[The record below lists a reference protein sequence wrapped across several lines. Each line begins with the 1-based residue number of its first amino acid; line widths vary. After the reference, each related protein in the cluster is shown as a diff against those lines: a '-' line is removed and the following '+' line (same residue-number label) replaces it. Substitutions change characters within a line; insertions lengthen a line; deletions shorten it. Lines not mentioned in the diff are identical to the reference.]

1 MSVQRVSFYI
11 LLALVTIAF
20 AWLLI
25 PYYTA
30 VLWAVILAVIFYPV
44 QQYLVRLLRGRRN
57 LAAFLSVLMCICLV
71 IIPVLIIFSSLVQEG
86 NSLYQRLSS
95 REFDLNSYITSILS
109 VLPDSLEDWLKRFEL
124 GSFAEWRSRISATIL
139 QGSQLFAGRL
149 VSFGQ
154 NTLQFFIGFGIMLYL
169 LFFLF
174 RDGADLG
181 RRIRQAIPLSDDYT
195 RQFLEK
201 FTAVIRATVKGNIII
216 AIIQGA
222 IGGIAFWL
230 LGIEAALLWGVM
242 MTFFSMLPAVGAAL
256 VWVPAA
262 VWFFVSGDWGK
273 GVILV
278 LIGTLVIGLV
288 DNLLR
293 PPLVGKGTRMPDYV
307 VLISTVGGISLVG
320 INGFVIGPLIAAM
333 FIAAWSLLAEEQ
345 KDKPIAADSPKQS
358 AVKARR
364 SK

>member
-1 MSVQRVSFYI
+1 MSVERASFYI

-20 AWLLI
+20 AWLLL

-44 QQYLVRLLRGRRN
+44 QQGLERLLRGRKN
-57 LAAFLSVLMCICLV
+57 IAALLSVLMCICLV
-71 IIPVLIIFSSLVQEG
+71 IIPMLAIFSSLVQEG
-86 NSLYQRLSS
+86 NSLFQRLSS
-95 REFDLNSYITSILS
+95 REFDLNSYISRILGA
-109 VLPDSLEDWLKRFEL
+109 LPDSLEEWLTRFEL
-124 GSFAEWRSRISATIL
+124 GNFAEWRSRISSAIM

-174 RDGADLG
+174 RDGAELG
-181 RRIRQAIPLSDDYT
+181 RKIRRAIPLNDDYT

-216 AIIQGA
+216 AIIQGM
-222 IGGIAFWL
+222 IGGVTFWF
-230 LGIEAALLWGVM
+230 LGVEAALLWGVM
-242 MTFFSMLPAVGAAL
+242 MTFLSMLPAVGAAL
-256 VWVPAA
+256 VWIPAA
-262 VWFFVSGDWGK
+262 AWFFASGDWISG
-273 GVILV
+273 GILV
-278 LIGTLVIGLV
+278 FIGVFVIGLV

-307 VLISTVGGISLVG
+307 VLISTVGGISLIG

-345 KDKPIAADSPKQS
+345 KGNPAHLPKE
-358 AVKARR
+358 
-364 SK
+364 

>member
-1 MSVQRVSFYI
+1 MSVQRASFYI

-20 AWLLI
+20 AWLLL
-25 PYYTA
+25 PYYSA
-30 VLWAVILAVIFYPV
+30 VLWAVILAVVFSPV
-44 QQYLVRLLRGRRN
+44 QQRLERLLGGRKN
-57 LAAFLSVLMCICLV
+57 IAALLSVLMCICLV
-71 IIPVLIIFSSLVQEG
+71 IIPMLAIFGSLVQEG

-95 REFDLNSYITSILS
+95 REFDLNSYISRILS
-109 VLPDSLEDWLKRFEL
+109 ALPDSLEEWLTRFEL
-124 GSFAEWRSRISATIL
+124 GNFAEWRSRISSAIM
-139 QGSQLFAGRL
+139 QGSQLFAGKL

-181 RRIRQAIPLSDDYT
+181 RKIRQAIPLNDDYT

-216 AIIQGA
+216 AIIQGT
-222 IGGIAFWL
+222 IGGVTFWL
-230 LGIEAALLWGVM
+230 LGVEAALLWGVM
-242 MTFFSMLPAVGAAL
+242 MTFLSMLPAVGAAL

-262 VWFFVSGDWGK
+262 AWFFASGEWIG
-273 GVILV
+273 GGILV
-278 LIGTLVIGLV
+278 FVGVFVIGLV

-307 VLISTVGGISLVG
+307 VLISTVGGISLIG
-320 INGFVIGPLIAAM
+320 INGFVVGPLIAAM

-345 KDKPIAADSPKQS
+345 KSKGSAQLPKD
-358 AVKARR
+358 
-364 SK
+364 

>member
-1 MSVQRVSFYI
+1 MSVQRASFYI

-20 AWLLI
+20 AWLLL
-25 PYYTA
+25 PYYSA
-30 VLWAVILAVIFYPV
+30 VLWAVILAVVFSPV
-44 QQYLVRLLRGRRN
+44 QQRLERLLGGRKN
-57 LAAFLSVLMCICLV
+57 IAALLSVLMCICLV
-71 IIPVLIIFSSLVQEG
+71 IIPMLAIFGSLVQEG

-95 REFDLNSYITSILS
+95 REFDLNSYISRVLS
-109 VLPDSLEDWLKRFEL
+109 ALPDSLEEWLTRFEL
-124 GSFAEWRSRISATIL
+124 GDFAEWRARISSAIM
-139 QGSQLFAGRL
+139 QGSQLFAGKL

-181 RRIRQAIPLSDDYT
+181 RKIRQAIPLNDDYT

-201 FTAVIRATVKGNIII
+201 FIAVIRATVKGNIII
-216 AIIQGA
+216 AIIQGT
-222 IGGIAFWL
+222 IGGVTFWS
-230 LGIEAALLWGVM
+230 LGVEAALLWGVL
-242 MTFFSMLPAVGAAL
+242 MTFLSMLPAVGAAL

-262 VWFFVSGDWGK
+262 AWFFASGEWISG
-273 GVILV
+273 GILV
-278 LIGTLVIGLV
+278 FVGVFVIGLV

-307 VLISTVGGISLVG
+307 VLISTVGGISLIG
-320 INGFVIGPLIAAM
+320 INGFVVGPLIAAM

-345 KDKPIAADSPKQS
+345 KGNSSAQLPKN
-358 AVKARR
+358 
-364 SK
+364 

>member
-1 MSVQRVSFYI
+1 MLMSVQRASFYI
-11 LLALVTIAF
+11 LLTLVTIAF

-30 VLWAVILAVIFYPV
+30 VLWAVIMAVIFYPV
-44 QQYLVRLLRGRRN
+44 QQWLVLLLRGRRN
-57 LAAFLSVLMCICLV
+57 IAAFLSVLMCICLV
-71 IIPVLIIFSSLVQEG
+71 IIPMLAIFGSLVDEG
-86 NSLYQRLSS
+86 TSLYQRLSS
-95 REFDLNSYITSILS
+95 REFDINGYIARIMAA
-109 VLPDSLEDWLKRFEL
+109 LPESLEEWLKRFEL
-124 GSFAEWRSRISATIL
+124 GTFADWRARISSVVM
-139 QGSQLFAGRL
+139 QGSQLFAARL

-174 RDGADLG
+174 RDGADVG
-181 RRIRQAIPLSDDYT
+181 KKIRRAIPLSDDYT

-216 AIIQGA
+216 AIIQGMN
-222 IGGIAFWL
+222 GGVTFWL
-230 LGIEAALLWGVM
+230 LGIEAALLWGVI
-242 MTFFSMLPAVGAAL
+242 MTFCSMLPAVGAAL
-256 VWVPAA
+256 VWTPAA
-262 VWFFVSGDWGK
+262 VWFFVSGDWWSGA
-273 GVILV
+273 ILV
-278 LIGTLVIGLV
+278 VVGVLVIGLV

-307 VLISTVGGISLVG
+307 VLISTVGGISLIG

-345 KDKPIAADSPKQS
+345 KDQHMPDQ
-358 AVKARR
+358 
-364 SK
+364 